1 MKKTLSFLLTVGL
14 LLSLCGGFAGGMP
27 VSADAISDLRDQIKD
42 LQEEAD
48 YYRDKIESSKDSLD
62 NEKERMEYYDKQID
76 AVQAQIDLL
85 NDAIDDLNDKIYA
98 KNTEIAEKE
107 AALNDTDTARTEKY
121 AQLQKRIRALAKTGN
136 NTALQMLFDSGSY
149 AEYLLK
155 SKAMSCI
162 AEYDQKLMNEMETE
176 LSDIRT
182 RKEQLEAEKAALE
195 EEKKTTAALKK
206 ESDELKDKLSG
217 LYEERKST
225 VNKLQQNLKDYQEEL
240 EKLERGEQEINDRL
254 ESLLNQSSTVD
265 GNITLP
271 FFWPV
276 PKITYISSPF
286 GPRNPIPGL
295 NTSSFHRGYDL
306 WSRDAYG
313 QSIYA
318 AESGKVITSEKHWS
332 YGNYVVVD
340 HGYDSKGRRVVTLY
354 AHMSKRLVKV
364 GDKVTRGKTVLGE
377 VGSTGQSEAPHL
389 HIEVRLD
396 NTAVDSIKLGYLV
409 KP

>member
-1 MKKTLSFLLTVGL
+1 MKKTLSFLLALGII
-14 LLSLCGGFAGGMP
+14 LSLSGGFADGFTAA
-27 VSADAISDLRDQIKD
+27 ADSISDLRDQIND
-42 LQEEAD
+42 LREEAD
-48 YYRDKIESSKDSLD
+48 YYRDKIEESKDSIAD
-62 NEKERMEYYDKQID
+62 EKKRMEYYDKQID
-76 AVQAQIDLL
+76 AVSAQIDLL
-85 NDAIDDLNDKIYA
+85 SDAIDDLNDKIYT
-98 KNTEIAEKE
+98 KKEEIAAEEE
-107 AALNDTDTARTEKY
+107 AIKSTDAARTEKY

-136 NTALQMLFDSGSY
+136 NTSLQMLFDSGSY

-162 AEYDQKLMNEMETE
+162 AAHDQKLMDEMETE
-176 LSDIRT
+176 LSGIRE
-182 RKEQLEAEKAALE
+182 RKEKLEKEKAALE
-195 EEKKTTAALKK
+195 DEKKTTAALKK
-206 ESDELKDKLSG
+206 ESDELKAELSG
-217 LYEERKST
+217 LYEERKAQ

-240 EKLERGEQEINDRL
+240 KELERGEKEINDKL
-254 ESLLNQSSTVD
+254 EQLLNASSTVD

-306 WSRDAYG
+306 WARDAYG

-318 AESGKVITSEKHWS
+318 AESGKVITSERHWS

-354 AHMSKRLVKV
+354 AHMSKRLVDV

-389 HIEVRLD
+389 HFEVRLD